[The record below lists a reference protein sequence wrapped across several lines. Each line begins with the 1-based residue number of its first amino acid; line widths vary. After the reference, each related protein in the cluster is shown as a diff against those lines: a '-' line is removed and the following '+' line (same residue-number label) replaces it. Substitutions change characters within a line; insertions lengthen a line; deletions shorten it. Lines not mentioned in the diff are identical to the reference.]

1 MTEAYNKLVKLNPF
15 GYRGYALDNECNLYY
30 LISRYYASETI
41 RFMNPDTVVGV
52 IGSITQQNL
61 FVYSSNMPVVFGDSN
76 GKFLCTLIGAVTGAI
91 SGLVTALRTDDDIAA
106 CVVAGAAEGAITG
119 MTMDLAATGAGA
131 PISTVLVMGGIGA
144 ATGEMV
150 YQSIKY
156 GGVVDYG
163 DVIVSGAMGA
173 LTEGITFGIGT
184 YLDKHFKAFSKASD
198 KLFNESRKLAEEGF
212 EEAAEMLFEATIKAN
227 RNGFLF
233 TKSMKILLPKV
244 VNKTTDR
251 LTEEMKERFDAATR
265 EIMNMTP
272 IERILADLESR
283 S

>member
-1 MTEAYNKLVKLNPF
+1 
-15 GYRGYALDNECNLYY
+15 
-30 LISRYYASETI
+30 
-41 RFMNPDTVVGV
+41 MNPDTVVGV

-163 DVIVSGAMGA
+163 DVIVSGAMG
-173 LTEGITFGIGT
+173 
-184 YLDKHFKAFSKASD
+184 
-198 KLFNESRKLAEEGF
+198 R
-212 EEAAEMLFEATIKAN
+212 
-227 RNGFLF
+227 
-233 TKSMKILLPKV
+233 
-244 VNKTTDR
+244 
-251 LTEEMKERFDAATR
+251 
-265 EIMNMTP
+265 
-272 IERILADLESR
+272 
-283 S
+283 